1 MKRIISG
8 IFAIST
14 AVFFMSCNSG
24 PQVRNEPVKQAAVI
38 EEGWVSDNE
47 FRVKVSGETDTTSSN
62 ADNIRKS
69 SEAAAVKK
77 ARETV
82 VKSFVTIRMK
92 QSPGAGT
99 YAIVALG
106 IDKDFR
112 DIIEGGV
119 IIAKTFSSDSRR
131 CEIVYKVEKDG
142 LKNMVEQKK

>member
-1 MKRIISG
+1 PMRKIAASLAIIAAMA
-8 IFAIST
+8 FISCAGEQKKT
-14 AVFFMSCNSG
+14 
-24 PQVRNEPVKQAAVI
+24 EPVKPDII
-38 EEGWVSDNE
+38 EEGWVSDSE
-47 FRVKVSGETDTTSSN
+47 FRVKVSGE
-62 ADNIRKS
+62 ADIESGTIENLQKS

-82 VKSFVTIRMK
+82 VKNFVIVRMK

-119 IIAKTFSSDSRR
+119 VVLKSFSPDNRKCSV
-131 CEIVYKVEKDG
+131 IYKVEKDN
-142 LKNMVEQKK
+142 LKKTVEQKK

>member
-1 MKRIISG
+1 MKKTLGAFFAIFTALFIISC
-8 IFAIST
+8 AETQKT
-14 AVFFMSCNSG
+14 A
-24 PQVRNEPVKQAAVI
+24 EPAKPDII
-38 EEGWVSDNE
+38 EEGWVSDSE
-47 FRVKVSGETDTTSSN
+47 FRVKVSGE
-62 ADNIRKS
+62 ADIESGTIENLQKS

-82 VKSFVTIRMK
+82 VKNFVIVRMK

-119 IIAKTFSSDSRR
+119 VVLKSFSPDNKKCSV
-131 CEIVYKVEKDG
+131 IYKVEKDN
-142 LKNMVEQKK
+142 LKKTVEQKK